1 MDLKDDDAESERV
14 DGTAT
19 RRRGKVLE
27 SAILQ
32 AAWDVLGESGY
43 SGFTFEAIAA
53 RAGTSRP
60 VLYRRWPTRDDLLL
74 ATLREFWWSSPI
86 PVPDTGSLRQDALDY
101 LQAANEARAW
111 LTTLMSVQ
119 LADYFRDSGMTF
131 RRLRDSVRDEV
142 SPNSLEIMLGRA
154 VARGELRGIPRS
166 RRVIELLFD
175 LFRHELLMSMQA
187 VPAET
192 IRGIVDDVWLPL
204 LVVSEVRQEDAGT

>member
-1 MDLKDDDAESERV
+1 MDLKAKDRSERS
-14 DGTAT
+14 DGGAT
-19 RRRGKVLE
+19 RRRGQALE

-43 SGFTFEAIAA
+43 AGFTFEAVAA

-101 LQAANEARAW
+101 LQGANEARAW
-111 LTTLMSVQ
+111 LTTLISVQ
-119 LADYFRDSGMTF
+119 LAEYFRESGMTF
-131 RRLRDSVRDEV
+131 RRLRDSLRQEA
-142 SPNSLEIMLGRA
+142 SPNSMETILSRA

-166 RRVIELLFD
+166 RRVIDLLFD

-192 IRGIVDDVWLPL
+192 IRGIVDEVWLPL
-204 LVVSEVRQEDAGT
+204 LAVAEVRDEDPGS